1 MSVSVLDRSMHF
13 MSCSEQTAVFTSSVR
28 HNCGS
33 EMALKHHFLW
43 DLTWPVLG
51 QVSYVD
57 GRPVQSIDYRSSGVI
72 FNVQPQIRA
81 ATIDL
86 NIHQQLSNFAKTETG
101 VNNSPTLIKREVN
114 TDVSLKDGDII
125 LLGGLAE
132 NKDSNADT
140 GLSFL
145 PSWFGTTATEKA
157 KTDIIIVLQAR
168 KIRR

>member
-1 MSVSVLDRSMHF
+1 M
-13 MSCSEQTAVFTSSVR
+13 
-28 HNCGS
+28 
-33 EMALKHHFLW
+33 
-43 DLTWPVLG
+43 
-51 QVSYVD
+51 
-57 GRPVQSIDYRSSGVI
+57 
-72 FNVQPQIRA
+72 
-81 ATIDL
+81 
-86 NIHQQLSNFAKTETG
+86 
-101 VNNSPTLIKREVN
+101 NNSPTLIKREVN